1 MFDRL
6 SALPGIGLVNPDEPP
21 LSTDGAARPFDSFA
35 PVPLLRWLLETPD
48 ELVQT
53 VDGTIV
59 FADLSGFTRLSERLA
74 RAGTE
79 GAELLVDAINT
90 CFSEL
95 LADAWGNGGSL
106 LKFGGDALLLWFDGP
121 EHPLRACAS
130 AYAMRRTLRDVGRI
144 RAGGSQVVL
153 RMSVGIHSGSY
164 QMFLVGGSHREFVI
178 AGPATTAAVTM
189 EKYASAGQILLSPDT
204 AALLPAGCLGADLDP
219 GILIARSPTF
229 TEYSLREVP
238 QPPNDVVA
246 SCLSSE
252 VRPHVISAAAA
263 PEHRTA
269 TISFME
275 FSDFDGLIE
284 REGPQAAAAALD
296 ELVRCVQEAA
306 DRYHVC
312 FLGSDAN
319 ADGGKILLSASTRVL
334 GDDEERLLLTLRA
347 VIDAQTRL
355 PIRFGINRGHV
366 FTGSVGPPYR
376 RTYTAM
382 GDPTN
387 LAARL
392 IWEASPTRSTR
403 PGACLTVHAGAST
416 RHRSRRST

>member
-1 MFDRL
+1 M
-6 SALPGIGLVNPDEPP
+6 
-21 LSTDGAARPFDSFA
+21 
-35 PVPLLRWLLETPD
+35 PLLRWLLETPD

-53 VDGTIV
+53 VEGTIV

-74 RAGTE
+74 RSRKE

-90 CFSEL
+90 CFTEL
-95 LADAWGNGGSL
+95 LADAWANGGSL

-121 EHPLRACAS
+121 EHQLRACAS

-144 RAGGSQVVL
+144 RAGGAQVVL

-164 QMFLVGGSHREFVI
+164 QMFLVGGSHREFMI

-189 EKYASAGQILLSPDT
+189 EKHASAGQILLSPDT
-204 AALLPAGCLGADLDP
+204 AALLPAGCLGAALDP
-219 GILIARSPTF
+219 GILIARSPAF
-229 TEYSLREVP
+229 TDYSLLDGPAAAKRCRRLLPV
-238 QPPNDVVA
+238 DRG
-246 SCLSSE
+246 SS
-252 VRPHVISAAAA
+252 HVISAAAM

-275 FSDFDGLIE
+275 FSEFDSLIE

-306 DRYHVC
+306 DRYQVC

-319 ADGGKILLSASTRVL
+319 ADGGKLLLSAGAPRVL

-347 VIDAQTRL
+347 VIDAQTKL
-355 PIRFGINRGHV
+355 PIRFGINRG
-366 FTGSVGPPYR
+366 TCSPAPSVPLPSDLHRDGRPDEPR
-376 RTYTAM
+376 RQADVKGVTQKHLR
-382 GDPTN
+382 DPGR
-387 LAARL
+387 A
-392 IWEASPTRSTR
+392 
-403 PGACLTVHAGAST
+403 
-416 RHRSRRST
+416 